1 MKTKRIWIFLSLA
14 FAACFAAGLLA
25 ACTGDGGHEEPP
37 VKQKGITWS
46 GVEDVTIARGDNFD
60 LLAGVTAEDG
70 IEGDITENI
79 IVKDDGDFD
88 SEFTGRYTVEYEVM
102 TSAGDVSEAKR
113 EISVQVQHNVANG
126 KFNMPS
132 RVWQFDVPGGN
143 GSSKIVDEEQTFTI
157 TNPGNQWW
165 SIQFYQLYVYLVRG
179 ETYRLSF
186 DARSPEGHS
195 VSAGFEEVNN
205 NNRMMQGGVKV
216 MKLTEEMQHYELTY
230 TSDADVM
237 NTKVVIYLGWQL
249 PTDDATVSAPHHVI
263 IDNVYVEKLDVKADA
278 PVFSGIDPVTVVSG
292 KHSFDAKEGVSAKDA
307 DGKALEFE
315 ATGVIPATVKKGCG
329 YLVEYRA
336 ADAQGRETSVLRRV
350 EFVMGTEYP
359 YQLFNDDFSLGFTGW
374 TCEINQ
380 VAGTGKAEY
389 FEDKENGTVSI
400 KVLDPSEA
408 DHHIQLFQD
417 TPKFKKGESY
427 RVTVVAKASQ
437 ARNIKLEVTDVS
449 NDYANIAKPLI
460 ASLTTEFQTFII
472 DFTVTDDFNRVKV
485 AALLGTD
492 GSVGKDVTVTFD
504 RFSIEKVNA

>member
-46 GVEDVTIARGDNFD
+46 GVDDVTIARGDNFD

-88 SEFTGRYTVEYEVM
+88 SEFTGRYTIEYEVM
-102 TSAGDVSEAKR
+102 TAAGDVSEAKR
-113 EISVQVQHNVANG
+113 EISVQVQHN
-126 KFNMPS
+126 
-132 RVWQFDVPGGN
+132 
-143 GSSKIVDEEQTFTI
+143 EQTFTI

-165 SIQFYQLYVYLVRG
+165 SIQFYQLNVYLVRG

-307 DGKALEFE
+307 DGK
-315 ATGVIPATVKKGCG
+315 T
-329 YLVEYRA
+329 A
-336 ADAQGRETSVLRRV
+336 ADYA
-350 EFVMGTEYP
+350 
-359 YQLFNDDFSLGFTGW
+359 
-374 TCEINQ
+374 
-380 VAGTGKAEY
+380 
-389 FEDKENGTVSI
+389 
-400 KVLDPSEA
+400 
-408 DHHIQLFQD
+408 
-417 TPKFKKGESY
+417 KGP
-427 RVTVVAKASQ
+427 
-437 ARNIKLEVTDVS
+437 ILKLL
-449 NDYANIAKPLI
+449 K
-460 ASLTTEFQTFII
+460 
-472 DFTVTDDFNRVKV
+472 
-485 AALLGTD
+485 
-492 GSVGKDVTVTFD
+492 
-504 RFSIEKVNA
+504 